1 MEEARET
8 ALTRMRWNPKA
19 LDQKWQRRW
28 HETGMHTVSDDD
40 SRQNWYELTMY
51 PYPSGDVHIG
61 HWYAMAPSDTHARF
75 RRMQG
80 YNVLHPMGFDAF
92 GLPAENAAINRGI
105 HPHTWTMQNI
115 ERMRGQLRSMGTIY
129 DWDRE
134 VVCCSPEYYRWNQ
147 WLFLQLYKAGLAYRS
162 RAPAVWCTSCQTVL
176 ANEQVVNGNCERCA
190 TPITRREL
198 KQWFLG
204 ITRYAEELLDFS
216 GLIEWPEKI
225 LSMQRNWI
233 GRSEGAEVGFDISH
247 LGLSEQEIRVFTTR
261 VDTLY
266 GVTFLVLAPEHPLVS
281 KITVGEQRHAIEEY
295 VGEARRKSDIERLS
309 ADREKTGVHT
319 GAYCLNRITG
329 EWIPILIADYAVA
342 WYAQGAVMGVPAH
355 DQRDFEFAK
364 KYSLP
369 VRVVVSPPD
378 WDGGALDEAY
388 TGDGLQV
395 NSDQFNGIRN
405 EFARE
410 SITRYLQD
418 KQWGRPS
425 VTYRLRDWLISRQ
438 RYWGTPIPI
447 IHCESCGIVPVPDT
461 DLPVLLPEDAEFKLL
476 GESPLARNREF
487 LSVECPKCGK
497 PASRETD
504 TMDTFF
510 DSSWY
515 FLRYLSPH
523 EHERPWDPG
532 AVKKWMAVDQYTGG
546 AEHAIMHLLY
556 SRFFTKALRDLG
568 LLEFGEPFLR
578 LFNQGHIVSQGAK
591 MSKSR
596 GNVVSPDSYVS
607 VLGADV
613 VRLYLMF
620 VGPWDRGG
628 EWQDSGVNGIARWLN
643 RLWDLLQKEPAQ
655 LVGANLNRQE
665 QDHLS
670 KRLHQTIRKVKV
682 DLETFNFNTAIAA
695 LMEFSNDLG
704 RVWKAKA
711 IDTDLWREI
720 RRAFVLML
728 APLAPHIAEE
738 LWERIGEKFSV
749 HNQRLPDWDENRAT
763 DEMVTLVVQVDGKV
777 RDKLT
782 VGAKIGEDEAVM
794 HAMSSATVLRHLAGR
809 RVGRT
814 VYVSGRLINIVTDPI
829 H

>member
-1 MEEARET
+1 M
-8 ALTRMRWNPKA
+8 
-19 LDQKWQRRW
+19 
-28 HETGMHTVSDDD
+28 
-40 SRQNWYELTMY
+40 
-51 PYPSGDVHIG
+51 
-61 HWYAMAPSDTHARF
+61 
-75 RRMQG
+75 
-80 YNVLHPMGFDAF
+80 LHPMGFDAF

-147 WLFLQLYKAGLAYRS
+147 WLFLQLYKGGLAYRS
-162 RAPAVWCTSCQTVL
+162 HAPAVWCTSCQTVL
-176 ANEQVVNGNCERCA
+176 ANEQVVDGNCERCA

-198 KQWFLG
+198 EQWFLG
-204 ITRYAEELLDFS
+204 ITRYADELLNFS
-216 GLIEWPEKI
+216 GLIQWPDKI
-225 LSMQRNWI
+225 LTMQRNWI
-233 GRSEGAEVGFDISH
+233 GRSEGAEIGFDISY

-281 KITVGEQRHAIEEY
+281 KITVEERRSEVEQY
-295 VGEARRKSDIERLS
+295 VADARRKSDIERLA

-319 GAYCLNRITG
+319 GAYCLNRISG

-355 DQRDFEFAK
+355 DQRDFEFAQ
-364 KYSLP
+364 KYALS
-369 VRVVVSPPD
+369 VRVVVSPPE
-378 WDGGALDEAY
+378 WDGGVLEEAY
-388 TGDGLQV
+388 TGNGLQV
-395 NSDQFNGIRN
+395 NSGRFDGMSNESARDSIIRHLEDQ
-405 EFARE
+405 
-410 SITRYLQD
+410 
-418 KQWGRPS
+418 KWGKS
-425 VTYRLRDWLISRQ
+425 TVTYRLRDWLISRQ

-447 IHCESCGIVPVPDT
+447 IHCTSCGIVPVPEM

-476 GESPLARNREF
+476 GESPLARNQEF
-487 LSVECPKCGK
+487 LSAECPNCAK

-515 FLRYLSPH
+515 FLRYLSPQD
-523 EHERPWDPG
+523 HERPWDPEM
-532 AVKKWMAVDQYTGG
+532 VKKWMAADQYTGG

-556 SRFFTKALRDLG
+556 ARFFIKALRDLG

-578 LFNQGHIVSQGAK
+578 LFNQGHIVSEGAK

-596 GNVVSPDSYVS
+596 GNVVSPDSYVA

-665 QDHLS
+665 QERIFKL
-670 KRLHQTIRKVKV
+670 LHQTIRKVGL
-682 DLETFNFNTAIAA
+682 DLESFNFNTAIAA
-695 LMEFSNDLG
+695 LMEFSNELG
-704 RVWKAKA
+704 RAWEARVIGADSWH
-711 IDTDLWREI
+711 EI
-720 RRAFVLML
+720 RRMFVLML
-728 APLAPHIAEE
+728 APLAPHFAEE

-749 HNQRLPDWDENRAT
+749 HNQKFPKWDETRAT
-763 DEMVTLVVQVDGKV
+763 DEIVTLVVQVNGKV
-777 RDKLT
+777 RDKL
-782 VGAKIGEDEAVM
+782 AIPAQIGEKEAVG
-794 HAMSSATVLRHLAGR
+794 HAMASDTIQRHLAGKE
-809 RVGRT
+809 VVRT
-814 VYVSGRLINIVTDPI
+814 VYVPGRLINIVTTSI
-829 H
+829 E